1 MSDHHIEHLPL
12 SSSSKEMTSSRPQ
25 HQEKPA
31 QQEGTLALL
40 PAEILLHITGEPGKD
55 IQTQTLSHQDF
66 KSLALSCGKFFQG
79 IYEIISTLHD
89 HGYSL
94 PYNMNLHK
102 YHITPN
108 DQKSKPDLIRKPMD
122 VALRSHCPTSF
133 LELLL
138 KEYQSQGV
146 NLTTVYNSCPSEI
159 EGWVGNWFN
168 FRCWSQSTNLG
179 NLLWGLFLDI
189 ADPLTGW
196 KESYQGE
203 AADILE
209 RKIQVLIEY
218 GAVTPREVLALRSI
232 VAALRDNPLDS
243 KLTDGENDGKEYWEK
258 LCSTLRPFL
267 RDGDFLANDLLRGMK
282 LYQAVTPQRLHSF
295 IIEAKW
301 NPWMVWYHYEM
312 QSPQHRVNLSHPWM
326 KHWKWKLFQRRD
338 GKWYDFVWVTFA
350 EVNYDEFVAAVERL
364 WEEEDAKAKAK
375 SDSGAP
381 TREAALAAQSAVV
394 AGCGVASNVPHGG
407 SPSQK
412 EEREPTLTVQIGS
425 ENCVNSKRTCEYPPV
440 KIPLRERR
448 ALEKAGATQP
458 WEHVPWEAPS
468 SSKGPELPNTQAL
481 VRQLILSSSA
491 TTLDCVAIDMPL
503 KSHELF
509 NYCRPFVYGETLVKS
524 VANHNKDCMP
534 YTISDPGAL
543 RNAILMAATHFTFKV
558 GSLEAF
564 EHTFLFHR
572 IETVRLVKKWL
583 ASGDVTLSAAT
594 TKQIATLA
602 YTEFCSGDMQ
612 MAAKH
617 LNVIYALP
625 CQTTD
630 PSNTN
635 GKTRDQELSDRYF
648 VLTSTFIHGVQTV
661 LHGILRA
668 EDSTED
674 KNALSVSHP
683 MRLMHKWYKSEGQY
697 LHCLKLKAI
706 RLFSTFFIL
715 PDIGSRLSDVYSASI
730 VNSLRQVNDE
740 FYNLT
745 EAQKIHDDF
754 WRTGAAARV
763 YDAVLESHQNSITP
777 TDHQYEETSEA
788 EQKTSWCG
796 LVIAAELFLEQVVV
810 LWRPFTK
817 EIYLCSM
824 RIFQRDLSFALQ
836 KTNALEIAELLFWES
851 FLGLMSI
858 YFHEKLGDMERE
870 PGLRPFFERIIRE
883 QSRDMRLEK
892 WEDARRVLLNIA
904 WPLDFSEDDYVKGIW
919 EAAVAD

>member
-1 MSDHHIEHLPL
+1 MAGHATDET
-12 SSSSKEMTSSRPQ
+12 K
-25 HQEKPA
+25 
-31 QQEGTLALL
+31 
-40 PAEILLHITGEPGKD
+40 GK
-55 IQTQTLSHQDF
+55 
-66 KSLALSCGKFFQG
+66 GKV
-79 IYEIISTLHD
+79 
-89 HGYSL
+89 
-94 PYNMNLHK
+94 
-102 YHITPN
+102 
-108 DQKSKPDLIRKPMD
+108 R
-122 VALRSHCPTSF
+122 
-133 LELLL
+133 
-138 KEYQSQGV
+138 
-146 NLTTVYNSCPSEI
+146 
-159 EGWVGNWFN
+159 
-168 FRCWSQSTNLG
+168 
-179 NLLWGLFLDI
+179 
-189 ADPLTGW
+189 
-196 KESYQGE
+196 
-203 AADILE
+203 
-209 RKIQVLIEY
+209 
-218 GAVTPREVLALRSI
+218 
-232 VAALRDNPLDS
+232 
-243 KLTDGENDGKEYWEK
+243 
-258 LCSTLRPFL
+258 
-267 RDGDFLANDLLRGMK
+267 
-282 LYQAVTPQRLHSF
+282 
-295 IIEAKW
+295 
-301 NPWMVWYHYEM
+301 
-312 QSPQHRVNLSHPWM
+312 
-326 KHWKWKLFQRRD
+326 QRRAHTRSRT
-338 GKWYDFVWVTFA
+338 GCSECRSRRVRCG
-350 EVNYDEFVAAVERL
+350 EQR
-364 WEEEDAKAKAK
+364 
-375 SDSGAP
+375 P
-381 TREAALAAQSAVV
+381 T
-394 AGCGVASNVPHGG
+394 C
-407 SPSQK
+407 
-412 EEREPTLTVQIGS
+412 

-448 ALEKAGATQP
+448 ALEKAGTTQP

-468 SSKGPELPNTQAL
+468 SFKGPEVPNTQAL

-509 NYCRPFVYGETLVKS
+509 NYY
-524 VANHNKDCMP
+524 CMP
-534 YTISDPGAL
+534 YTISDPEAL
-543 RNAILMAATHFTFKV
+543 RDAILMAATHFTFKV
-558 GSLEAF
+558 GSIQAF

-583 ASGDVTLSAAT
+583 SSGDVKLSAAI

-612 MAAKH
+612 MAEKH
-617 LNVIYALP
+617 LNAIYALP

-635 GKTRDQELSDRYF
+635 GKTRDQEPSDRYF

-668 EDSTED
+668 EDSTEH
-674 KNALSVSHP
+674 KNALSISHP

-715 PDIGSRLSDVYSASI
+715 PDIGARLSDVYSASI

-763 YDAVLESHQNSITP
+763 YDAVLESHQTSITL
-777 TDHQYEETSEA
+777 TNHEHEETLEA

-836 KTNALEIAELLFWES
+836 KTNTAEMAELLFWES
-851 FLGLMSI
+851 LLGLMSLCL
-858 YFHEKLGDMERE
+858 HEKLGDMERE
-870 PGLRPFFERIIRE
+870 PGLRPFFERIIKE
-883 QSRDMRLEK
+883 QSRDMGLEK

>member
-1 MSDHHIEHLPL
+1 MAGHATDET
-12 SSSSKEMTSSRPQ
+12 K
-25 HQEKPA
+25 
-31 QQEGTLALL
+31 
-40 PAEILLHITGEPGKD
+40 GK
-55 IQTQTLSHQDF
+55 
-66 KSLALSCGKFFQG
+66 GKV
-79 IYEIISTLHD
+79 
-89 HGYSL
+89 
-94 PYNMNLHK
+94 
-102 YHITPN
+102 
-108 DQKSKPDLIRKPMD
+108 R
-122 VALRSHCPTSF
+122 
-133 LELLL
+133 
-138 KEYQSQGV
+138 
-146 NLTTVYNSCPSEI
+146 
-159 EGWVGNWFN
+159 
-168 FRCWSQSTNLG
+168 
-179 NLLWGLFLDI
+179 
-189 ADPLTGW
+189 
-196 KESYQGE
+196 
-203 AADILE
+203 
-209 RKIQVLIEY
+209 
-218 GAVTPREVLALRSI
+218 
-232 VAALRDNPLDS
+232 
-243 KLTDGENDGKEYWEK
+243 
-258 LCSTLRPFL
+258 
-267 RDGDFLANDLLRGMK
+267 
-282 LYQAVTPQRLHSF
+282 
-295 IIEAKW
+295 
-301 NPWMVWYHYEM
+301 
-312 QSPQHRVNLSHPWM
+312 
-326 KHWKWKLFQRRD
+326 QRR
-338 GKWYDFVWVTFA
+338 A
-350 EVNYDEFVAAVERL
+350 H
-364 WEEEDAKAKAK
+364 
-375 SDSGAP
+375 
-381 TREAALAAQSAVV
+381 TRSRT
-394 AGCGVASNVPHGG
+394 GCSECRSRRVRCG
-407 SPSQK
+407 
-412 EEREPTLTVQIGS
+412 EERPT
-425 ENCVNSKRTCEYPPV
+425 CKRTCEYPPV

-448 ALEKAGATQP
+448 ALEKAGTTQP

-468 SSKGPELPNTQAL
+468 SSKGPEVPNTQAL

-509 NYCRPFVYGETLVKS
+509 NYCRPFVYGETLVTS
-524 VANHNKDCMP
+524 VTNHNKDCMP
-534 YTISDPGAL
+534 YTISDPEAL

-583 ASGDVTLSAAT
+583 SSGDLTLSAAI

-602 YTEFCSGDMQ
+602 YTEFCSGNMQ
-612 MAAKH
+612 MAEKH

-625 CQTTD
+625 CQTTN

-635 GKTRDQELSDRYF
+635 GKSRDQELSDRYF

-674 KNALSVSHP
+674 KNSLSVSHP
-683 MRLMHKWYKSEGQY
+683 MLLMHKWYKSEGQY

-715 PDIGSRLSDVYSASI
+715 PDIGARLSDVYSASI
-730 VNSLRQVNDE
+730 VNSLRQVTDE

-777 TDHQYEETSEA
+777 TDHQHEETSETSET

-824 RIFQRDLSFALQ
+824 RIFQHDLTFALQ
-836 KTNALEIAELLFWES
+836 KKNTLEIAELLFWES

-858 YFHEKLGDMERE
+858 YFHEKLGDTERE
-870 PGLRPFFERIIRE
+870 PGLRSFFERIVKE

-904 WPLDFSEDDYVKGIW
+904 WPLDFSENDYAKGIW
-919 EAAVAD
+919 EAVVAD

>member
-1 MSDHHIEHLPL
+1 MAGHATDET
-12 SSSSKEMTSSRPQ
+12 K
-25 HQEKPA
+25 
-31 QQEGTLALL
+31 
-40 PAEILLHITGEPGKD
+40 GKD
-55 IQTQTLSHQDF
+55 
-66 KSLALSCGKFFQG
+66 KV
-79 IYEIISTLHD
+79 
-89 HGYSL
+89 
-94 PYNMNLHK
+94 
-102 YHITPN
+102 
-108 DQKSKPDLIRKPMD
+108 R
-122 VALRSHCPTSF
+122 
-133 LELLL
+133 
-138 KEYQSQGV
+138 
-146 NLTTVYNSCPSEI
+146 
-159 EGWVGNWFN
+159 
-168 FRCWSQSTNLG
+168 
-179 NLLWGLFLDI
+179 
-189 ADPLTGW
+189 
-196 KESYQGE
+196 
-203 AADILE
+203 
-209 RKIQVLIEY
+209 
-218 GAVTPREVLALRSI
+218 
-232 VAALRDNPLDS
+232 
-243 KLTDGENDGKEYWEK
+243 
-258 LCSTLRPFL
+258 
-267 RDGDFLANDLLRGMK
+267 
-282 LYQAVTPQRLHSF
+282 
-295 IIEAKW
+295 
-301 NPWMVWYHYEM
+301 
-312 QSPQHRVNLSHPWM
+312 
-326 KHWKWKLFQRRD
+326 QRRAHTRSRT
-338 GKWYDFVWVTFA
+338 GCSECRSRRVRCG
-350 EVNYDEFVAAVERL
+350 EQR
-364 WEEEDAKAKAK
+364 
-375 SDSGAP
+375 P
-381 TREAALAAQSAVV
+381 T
-394 AGCGVASNVPHGG
+394 C
-407 SPSQK
+407 
-412 EEREPTLTVQIGS
+412 
-425 ENCVNSKRTCEYPPV
+425 KRTCEYPPV

-448 ALEKAGATQP
+448 ALEKAGTTQP

-468 SSKGPELPNTQAL
+468 SSKGPEVPNTQAL

-509 NYCRPFVYGETLVKS
+509 NYSK
-524 VANHNKDCMP
+524 
-534 YTISDPGAL
+534 IDPEAL

-583 ASGDVTLSAAT
+583 SSGDVKLSAAI

-612 MAAKH
+612 MAEKH

-630 PSNTN
+630 PSTTN

-674 KNALSVSHP
+674 KNTLSVSHP

-715 PDIGSRLSDVYSASI
+715 PDIGARLSDVYSALI

-745 EAQKIHDDF
+745 ESQKIHDDF

-763 YDAVLESHQNSITP
+763 YDAVLESHQTSITP
-777 TDHQYEETSEA
+777 TNHEHEETLEA

-824 RIFQRDLSFALQ
+824 RIFQRDLIFALQ
-836 KTNALEIAELLFWES
+836 KTNTAEIAELLFWES
-851 FLGLMSI
+851 LLGLMSL
-858 YFHEKLGDMERE
+858 YLHEKLGDMERE
-870 PGLRPFFERIIRE
+870 PDLRLFFERTIKE
-883 QSRDMRLEK
+883 QSRDMGLEK